1 MSNFNTFRSFFV
13 AASLALGT
21 FAFTSCDKED
31 DGPIGAYTEEGVF
44 VVDEGVY
51 STPNGNISFY
61 NKNTKQVQTAVFSKE
76 NNNRPLGDVIQNM
89 VIHGDQAFLVANNS
103 NKIEVVNAYTF
114 KSVGVVEGLAMPRY
128 FTAVPNSNKGY
139 VSEWVAFGTAGR
151 VAVID
156 LKTLTVT
163 KTISLAAMPEQLLY
177 TNGKLYV
184 ANSGSNTLSVIN
196 TTTDVVEKTI
206 PVAEAPSSLVLD
218 KNNSLWVLS
227 NGVKYTAH
235 NTPGALSKINLT
247 SNTVASTFTFQDKEA
262 SSGNLAINGAKNK
275 LYYNYGGK
283 VYQQDI
289 TAGTLNTTALINR
302 NFYGLGVDPET
313 GFIYGSVAS
322 YTSGS
327 TIYVYKPDGTQ
338 ITTFTAGIGSNGFVF
353 N

>member
-177 TNGKLYV
+177 TNGKLY
-184 ANSGSNTLSVIN
+184 LS
-196 TTTDVVEKTI
+196 
-206 PVAEAPSSLVLD
+206 
-218 KNNSLWVLS
+218 
-227 NGVKYTAH
+227 
-235 NTPGALSKINLT
+235 
-247 SNTVASTFTFQDKEA
+247 
-262 SSGNLAINGAKNK
+262 
-275 LYYNYGGK
+275 
-283 VYQQDI
+283 
-289 TAGTLNTTALINR
+289 LIH
-302 NFYGLGVDPET
+302 
-313 GFIYGSVAS
+313 I
-322 YTSGS
+322 
-327 TIYVYKPDGTQ
+327 
-338 ITTFTAGIGSNGFVF
+338 
-353 N
+353 